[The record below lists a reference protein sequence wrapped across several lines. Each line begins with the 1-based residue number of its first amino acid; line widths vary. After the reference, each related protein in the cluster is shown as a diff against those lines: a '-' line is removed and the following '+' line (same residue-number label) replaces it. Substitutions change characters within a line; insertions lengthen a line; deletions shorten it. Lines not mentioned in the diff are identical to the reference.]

1 MAVGAMIGGGFLLPL
16 VPDLMVEPILIL
28 AFSLALFVY
37 WFRYTV
43 LLLLSEEQVAGH
55 GTVISQLSVLE
66 TRKALRQLDGDLPL
80 DALHRALDQDYRM
93 LRYLL
98 DHAAGL
104 DLGPLEHY
112 LLILDYRIMKAWYR
126 LTRNASTRQARRA
139 LDEMAGV
146 LSHIAY
152 KMGERAAGFSQA

>member
-1 MAVGAMIGGGFLLPL
+1 
-16 VPDLMVEPILIL
+16 MVETILIL

-43 LLLLSEEQVAGH
+43 LLLLNDEQVAGH
-55 GTVISQLSVLE
+55 TTVIGQLSVLE
-66 TRKALRQLDGDLPL
+66 TREALRRAQADL
-80 DALHRALDQDYRM
+80 ALDRLHHALDKDYRM

-98 DHAAGL
+98 DHAPGMGL
-104 DLGPLEHY
+104 RPVEHY
-112 LLILDYRIMKAWYR
+112 MLILDYRLMKAWYC

-146 LSHIAY
+146 LSYIAY
-152 KMGERAAGFSQA
+152 KMGERVAGFSQT

>member
-1 MAVGAMIGGGFLLPL
+1 
-16 VPDLMVEPILIL
+16 MVETILIL

-43 LLLLSEEQVAGH
+43 LLLLSEEQVEGH
-55 GTVISQLSVLE
+55 DTVIGQLSVLE
-66 TRKALRQLDGDLPL
+66 TREALRQPQQGLPL
-80 DALHRALDQDYRM
+80 DRLQRALDNDYRM

-98 DHAAGL
+98 DHAAGMGL
-104 DLGPLEHY
+104 RPLEHC

-126 LTRNASTRQARRA
+126 LKPNRRA

-146 LSHIAY
+146 LSYIAY
-152 KMGERAAGFSQA
+152 KMGERAASFSQG

>member
-1 MAVGAMIGGGFLLPL
+1 
-16 VPDLMVEPILIL
+16 MVETILIL
-28 AFSLALFVY
+28 AFSLALFLY

-43 LLLLSEEQVAGH
+43 LLLLSEEQVEEH
-55 GTVISQLSVLE
+55 GPVISQLSVLE
-66 TRKALRQLDGDLPL
+66 TRKALRQAEGDLPL
-80 DALHRALDQDYRM
+80 DPLLRALDRDYRM

-98 DHAAGL
+98 DHAADAGL
-104 DLGPLEHY
+104 RPLEHY
-112 LLILDYRIMKAWYR
+112 LLILDYRIMKVWYR
-126 LTRNASTRQARRA
+126 LTRSASTRQARRA

>member
-1 MAVGAMIGGGFLLPL
+1 
-16 VPDLMVEPILIL
+16 MVETILIL

-43 LLLLSEEQVAGH
+43 LLLLSEEQVDCH
-55 GTVISQLSVLE
+55 GTVIAQLSVLE
-66 TRKALRQLDGDLPL
+66 TRKALRQVEGGVPL
-80 DALHRALDQDYRM
+80 DPLHSALDKDYRM

-98 DHAAGL
+98 DHAAGV
-104 DLGPLEHY
+104 DLRPLEHY

-126 LTRNASTRQARRA
+126 LTRNISTRQARRA

>member
-1 MAVGAMIGGGFLLPL
+1 
-16 VPDLMVEPILIL
+16 MVETILIL
-28 AFSLALFVY
+28 GFSFALFLY

-43 LLLLSEEQVAGH
+43 LLLLSEEQVVEH

-66 TRKALRQLDGDLPL
+66 TREALRHAELPL
-80 DALHRALDQDYRM
+80 DSLQHALDRDFRM

-104 DLGPLEHY
+104 GLRPLEHH
-112 LLILDYRIMKAWYR
+112 LLILDYRIMKAWYH
-126 LTRNASTRQARRA
+126 LTRNASTHQARRA

-146 LSHIAY
+146 LSYIAY
-152 KMGERAAGFSQA
+152 KMGQRTAGLSQA

>member
-1 MAVGAMIGGGFLLPL
+1 MF
-16 VPDLMVEPILIL
+16 ETILIL
-28 AFSLALFVY
+28 AFSLALFLY

-43 LLLLSEEQVAGH
+43 LLLLSEEQPEAY
-55 GTVISQLSVLE
+55 GTVICQLSLLE
-66 TRKALRQLDGDLPL
+66 TREALRQPVADMPL
-80 DALHRALDQDYRM
+80 DRLQRALDKDYRM

-98 DHAAGL
+98 DHAAGMGL
-104 DLGPLEHY
+104 RPLEHH

-126 LTRNASTRQARRA
+126 LTRNASTRHARRA

-152 KMGERAAGFSQA
+152 KMGEQAAGFSQA

>member
-1 MAVGAMIGGGFLLPL
+1 
-16 VPDLMVEPILIL
+16 MVQTILIL

-43 LLLLSEEQVAGH
+43 LLLLSEEQTEGH

-66 TRKALRQLDGDLPL
+66 TREALRQTHGGLPL
-80 DALHRALDQDYRM
+80 DRLQRALDKDYRM

-98 DHAAGL
+98 DHAAGM
-104 DLGPLEHY
+104 DLSLLEHH
-112 LLILDYRIMKAWYR
+112 LLVLDYRMMKAWYSLSR
-126 LTRNASTRQARRA
+126 RASTGQARRA
-139 LDEMAGV
+139 LEEMAAV

-152 KMGERAAGFSQA
+152 KMGERSAGFSQA